1 MFRNKKGEVSIP
13 KIVTMSAIALVI
25 VILCMCS
32 FVKVPTGHT
41 GVITT
46 FGRVE
51 NYTFDAGVHF
61 KAPWQKVIK
70 MDNRIQKHSVELSCF
85 SSDIQEVTVN
95 YTLNYQI
102 SKANAMTIYA
112 TIGKEYFDTVIT
124 PNISEAVK
132 VSTAKFTAESL
143 VNDRSKLAVSI
154 EENLTELLLKYNI
167 EVIGTSIEDIDFT
180 DAFTNAVEA
189 KQVAQQEKL
198 KAQTVAEQ
206 KVIEANASAEVKKI
220 NVDAEAYEIQVRADA
235 EAEANKKINASLSQN
250 LIDYVRANAWD
261 GKYPT
266 YYGGDGA
273 LIDLR

>member
-1 MFRNKKGEVSIP
+1 MFRNKNGEVSIP
-13 KIVTMSAIALVI
+13 KIATMSAIALVI
-25 VILCMCS
+25 IILCMCS

-70 MDNRIQKHSVELSCF
+70 MDNRIQKHTVELSCF

-266 YYGGDGA
+266 YYGGNGA